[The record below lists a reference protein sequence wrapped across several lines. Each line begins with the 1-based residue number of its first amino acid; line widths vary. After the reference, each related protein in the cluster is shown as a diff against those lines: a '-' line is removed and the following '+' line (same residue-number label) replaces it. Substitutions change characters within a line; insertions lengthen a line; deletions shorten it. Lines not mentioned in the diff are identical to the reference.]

1 MTLYS
6 GKLQKEFFM
15 QPTLRVAENLLG
27 KVLVRNDG
35 EKEIKA
41 VIMET
46 EAYRG
51 LDDKASHASRGITPR
66 NKIMFGPAGRA
77 YIYLIYGMYYC
88 FNIVTEREG
97 YPAAVLIRGILSE
110 TEFPVKSETMFP
122 TGKMILGPGRTAKYM
137 NIDKFL
143 NGEDITESEKLWVE
157 CLPQSVNLKKSKIK
171 SAPRVGV
178 DYAGEWAKKPWR
190 FFIDINQN

>member
-1 MTLYS
+1 MNFY
-6 GKLQKEFFM
+6 GKRLKEEFFM
-15 QPTLRVAENLLG
+15 EPTLTVAKNLLG
-27 KVLVRNDG
+27 KVLVRKDERG
-35 EKEIKA
+35 ETR
-41 VIMET
+41 VIITET
-46 EAYRG
+46 EAYLG
-51 LDDKASHASRGITPR
+51 FHDKASHASRGLTPR
-66 NKIMFGPAGRA
+66 TKLMFGNGGHA
-77 YIYLIYGMYYC
+77 YIYLIYGMHYC

-110 TEFPVKSETMFP
+110 TEFPVKSETRFP
-122 TGKMILGPGRTAKYM
+122 TGKMISGPGRTAKYM

-143 NGEDITESEKLWVE
+143 NGEDIVESEKLWVE

-190 FFIDINQN
+190 FRLVTSF

>member
-1 MTLYS
+1 MALYS
-6 GKLQKEFFM
+6 GKLQKEFFT

-41 VIMET
+41 VITET

-77 YIYLIYGMYYC
+77 YVYLIYGMHYC
-88 FNIVTEREG
+88 LNIVTEREG
-97 YPAAVLIRGILSE
+97 YPAAVLIRG
-110 TEFPVKSETMFP
+110 VKIINESGDVFA
-122 TGKMILGPGRTAKYM
+122 GKLLNGPGKLTKFL
-137 NIDKFL
+137 NIDKNL
-143 NGEDITESEKLWVE
+143 NGENILTSDNLWLE
-157 CLPQSVNLKKSKIK
+157 DSGGHIGARAKICK
-171 SAPRVGV
+171 GPRIGV

-190 FFIDINQN
+190 FWTN